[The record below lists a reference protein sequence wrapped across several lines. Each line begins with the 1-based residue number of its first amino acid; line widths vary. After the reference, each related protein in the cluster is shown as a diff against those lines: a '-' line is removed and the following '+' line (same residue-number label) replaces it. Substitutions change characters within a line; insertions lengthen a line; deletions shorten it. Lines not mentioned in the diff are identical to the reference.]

1 MSSITLTATQLRD
14 LVTPVIPHASKDQT
28 LPSLCAVRIRSAGQY
43 VTAIATDRYRIGF
56 QRVTLTEPPAEGG
69 GFDAAVPV
77 AVLKRI
83 MGVFRPTRWHN
94 PVLELAVD
102 GERLRVSLADTMTEQ
117 TVGTSGDV
125 DGLAGASLTFAL
137 HSGDFPYPALDR
149 LVREALEGVPDEAA
163 MTAVFNPEFL
173 ADFRIGQPRHEPMRI
188 TATGGPARPWLIR
201 VGDDFIGLLVPVRYG
216 DHTTVPED
224 TPSWL
229 GLLDV
234 PAEAEKPAAA

>member
-1 MSSITLTATQLRD
+1 MTTITLTATQLRD

-56 QRVTLTEPPAEGG
+56 QRVTLSDPPAEA
-69 GFDAAVPV
+69 GFDALVSV

-83 MGVFRPTRWHN
+83 LGIFRPTRWHN
-94 PVLELAVD
+94 PAL
-102 GERLRVSLADTMTEQ
+102 RLTVEGLRLTVGVADTLDEPRGALDASGM
-117 TVGTSGDV
+117 VGAT
-125 DGLAGASLTFAL
+125 LTFNVIDA
-137 HSGDFPYPALDR
+137 DYPKIDR
-149 LVREALEGVPDEAA
+149 LIREALEAKPDEAA
-163 MTAVFNPEFL
+163 MAAVFNPEFL

-201 VGDDFIGLLVPVRYG
+201 IGDDFIGLLVPVRFGG
-216 DHTTVPED
+216 DHTTVQQD
-224 TPSWL
+224 TTSWL

-234 PAEAEKPAAA
+234 PAESEKPAAA